1 MDLGYRSLRR
11 TTNVSDGS
19 NAKDPLR
26 AKFSAMH
33 PINRHFQS
41 RSALGK
47 SAKERC
53 PQNRY
58 RDLNPHSPKDALS
71 SGAAFEIQIIAISSL
86 PWIGES
92 RPIPL
97 GNAGAPFSGA

>member
-1 MDLGYRSLRR
+1 MKSVTHQTTLHLSFKIKCCVDRLRS
-11 TTNVSDGS
+11 T
-19 NAKDPLR
+19 
-26 AKFSAMH
+26 

>member
-1 MDLGYRSLRR
+1 MDLHHLLLAGLPGALRS
-11 TTNVSDGS
+11 T
-19 NAKDPLR
+19 
-26 AKFSAMH
+26 

-53 PQNRY
+53 PQNCY

-97 GNAGAPFSGA
+97 GIGTREPLSQARDIA

>member
-1 MDLGYRSLRR
+1 MARSEKAVTQSNLLAGPARQFSRDWRCRQAGSAHLGGL
-11 TTNVSDGS
+11 
-19 NAKDPLR
+19 AP
-26 AKFSAMH
+26 A
-33 PINRHFQS
+33 P
-41 RSALGK
+41 GK

-92 RPIPL
+92 RSIPL
-97 GNAGAPFSGA
+97 GNAGAPFSDA

>member
-1 MDLGYRSLRR
+1 MRRLFARFSGPEASNRSPSSADSI
-11 TTNVSDGS
+11 TTMPGF
-19 NAKDPLR
+19 
-26 AKFSAMH
+26 KFSVH
-33 PINRHFQS
+33 TTPINRHFQS

-71 SGAAFEIQIIAISSL
+71 SGAAFEIQIIAIGSL
-86 PWIGES
+86 PWIGGLRSAQRGE
-92 RPIPL
+92 
-97 GNAGAPFSGA
+97 